1 MENETFPEKVW
12 VELSTA
18 ETWAKKHRDHMAVE
32 EPKNRINAYLIPSK
46 ALEGVLKLGTEAVRA
61 YIGINDKNEKTLMFV
76 GATYNKE
83 TKIYED
89 VFPESVMVGGE
100 AKATDAPI
108 VYDTSRP
115 CPPYGD
121 PNSPLA

>member
-18 ETWAKKHRDHMAVE
+18 EVWTKKYRDSSVVE

-76 GATYNKE
+76 GATYNEE

-89 VFPESVMVGGE
+89 VFPEAISVGREE
-100 AKATDAPI
+100 AGTEPV